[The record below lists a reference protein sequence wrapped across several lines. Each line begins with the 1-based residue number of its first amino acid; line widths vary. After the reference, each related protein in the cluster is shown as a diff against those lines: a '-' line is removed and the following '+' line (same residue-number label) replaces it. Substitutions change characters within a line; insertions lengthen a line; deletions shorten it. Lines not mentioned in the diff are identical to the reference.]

1 MVRSAAA
8 LVAILILPVFVAA
21 QEIPGTH
28 TVVDGDTLWDLAQE
42 FYGNPFD
49 WRRIWDAN
57 RSQIEDPNLILP
69 GQVFTIPDGQS
80 AEVTEVVVVTPET
93 PEAPEAPEAPAQAS
107 MASQRTVFFADTSR
121 IQAGVVRGSELQHLA
136 VPRDLVYS
144 APWLTGIEG
153 DPENGGAIGGFAG
166 GATPG
171 GTVRSYDRINLYVE
185 GAAPRV
191 GDRFQLFRVDRL
203 LEDVGQV
210 VMPTGIATVTDVY
223 DDRVV
228 AIVDKEYHRI
238 GLGDFI
244 GPLPTFSLV
253 LGQYAQ
259 DVSGGTAAMV
269 MGFARGS
276 QLQDLNDI
284 AFLDLGSGDGIA
296 VGDEFHLVNPDTGA
310 HVVEGRLQV
319 VGVSAQTSAARIVH
333 MDDAVFMQ
341 GIVVRLAKK
350 MR

>member
-8 LVAILILPVFVAA
+8 LVAILILPAFVVA

-57 RSQIEDPNLILP
+57 QDQVVDPNLILP
-69 GQVFTIPDGQS
+69 GQLLTIPDGQS
-80 AEVTEVVVVTPET
+80 EVSEVMEVVVV
-93 PEAPEAPEAPAQAS
+93 APEEPEPPARPS
-107 MASQRTVFFADTSR
+107 MASQRTVFYQDTSVIR
-121 IQAGVVRGSELQHLA
+121 AGVVRGDEIQHLA

-144 APWLTGIEG
+144 APWLIGLEG
-153 DPENGGAIGGFAG
+153 DPDNQGMISGFAG

-171 GTVRSYDRINLYVE
+171 GTVRSYDRINLGVM
-185 GAAPRV
+185 GDAPRV
-191 GDRFQLFRVDRL
+191 GDRYQLFRVDRL

-210 VMPTGIATVTDVY
+210 VIPTGIVSVIDVS
-223 DDRVV
+223 DEGVV
-228 AIVDKEYHRI
+228 AIVDKEYHLIRV
-238 GLGDFI
+238 GDFI
-244 GPLPTFSLV
+244 GPVPSFPLV

-276 QLQDLNDI
+276 ALQDLNDI
-284 AFLDLGSGDGIA
+284 AFLDLGLGHGIS
-296 VGDEFHLVNPDTGA
+296 VGDEFDLVNPAAGTN
-310 HVVEGRLQV
+310 VVEGRLQV
-319 VGVSAQTSAARIVH
+319 VGVSAETSAARIVQ
-333 MDDAVFMQ
+333 MDDAVFRQ